1 LIKSYPN
8 KYVVCEATAEPKVY
22 ARTDICGGAF
32 AFGLENQISK
42 AAKGETE
49 AIQKVAQYYTQAP
62 HTLASFASN
71 HDQFA
76 GKRLWDQVNGNE
88 VHYKLAAAT
97 YLLLPGTPFIYYG
110 EEIGMAGAKGLTDD
124 PFIRGPYSWLPNEA
138 TAGFTTGL
146 PYRAVSGNVS
156 THHAQIQKVGADS
169 LWSFYRDMV
178 ALRNTRTSLAKGSYE
193 AAQAQGQ
200 VLTYQRKAGQEH
212 SVVVINYGAQ
222 SVPLTIEG
230 LASNATLRALY
241 PAKGVVNQKGGQ
253 VTVPAQSVHVFA
265 VEK

>member
-1 LIKSYPN
+1 
-8 KYVVCEATAEPKVY
+8 
-22 ARTDICGGAF
+22 
-32 AFGLENQISK
+32 
-42 AAKGETE
+42 
-49 AIQKVAQYYTQAP
+49 
-62 HTLASFASN
+62 
-71 HDQFA
+71 
-76 GKRLWDQVNGNE
+76 
-88 VHYKLAAAT
+88 
-97 YLLLPGTPFIYYG
+97 
-110 EEIGMAGAKGLTDD
+110 
-124 PFIRGPYSWLPNEA
+124 
-138 TAGFTTGL
+138 
-146 PYRAVSGNVS
+146 
-156 THHAQIQKVGADS
+156 
-169 LWSFYRDMV
+169 MV

-222 SVPLTIEG
+222 SMPLTIEG